1 MNRAIR
7 QYRPNSSW
15 ITAGLLTVLV
25 VTFGILAESH
35 RPSDVPVMF
44 TGTGVVK
51 EIKSSSSNDSNRPL
65 FRIH

>member
-1 MNRAIR
+1 MNRAII

-25 VTFGILAESH
+25 ITFGVIAESH

-51 EIKSSSSNDSNRPL
+51 VNTADTKDDKLS
-65 FRIH
+65 FFKIH